1 MIQRVQSLFLFFS
14 SILSLIILFYAPV
27 LLNQEG
33 QILIFKSLRFPSI
46 FLLISLL
53 ISFFSIFQYKNRI
66 KQLKLVSFSRLSI
79 TISFFLLFFTKDDS
93 YQIYYGGLLLIIPY
107 VILILSAYFIKKDE
121 KLVKSADR
129 IR

>member
-33 QILIFKSLRFPSI
+33 QILIFKNLRFPSI

>member
-33 QILIFKSLRFPSI
+33 QILIFKNLRFPSI
-46 FLLISLL
+46 FLLVSLL

>member
-33 QILIFKSLRFPSI
+33 QILILKNLRFPAI
-46 FLLISLL
+46 FLLISVLL
-53 ISFFSIFQYKNRI
+53 SFFSIFQYKNRI
-66 KQLKLVSFSRLSI
+66 KQLKLVSFARLAI
-79 TISFFLLFFTKDDS
+79 TLSFLLLFFTKDDS

-107 VILILSAYFIKKDE
+107 VI
-121 KLVKSADR
+121 
-129 IR
+129 

>member
-27 LLNQEG
+27 LFNQEG
-33 QILIFKSLRFPSI
+33 QILMLKSLRFPAI
-46 FLLISLL
+46 FLLISVLL
-53 ISFFSIFQYKNRI
+53 SFFSIFQYKNRI
-66 KQLKLVSFSRLSI
+66 KQLKLVSFARLAI
-79 TISFFLLFFTKDDS
+79 TLSFLLLFFTKDDS

>member
-14 SILSLIILFYAPV
+14 SISSLIILFYAPV

-33 QILIFKSLRFPSI
+33 QILIFKNLRFPSI

>member
-33 QILIFKSLRFPSI
+33 QILILKNLRFPAI
-46 FLLISLL
+46 FLLISVLL
-53 ISFFSIFQYKNRI
+53 SFFSIFQYKNRI
-66 KQLKLVSFSRLSI
+66 KQLKLVSFARLAI
-79 TISFFLLFFTKDDS
+79 TLSFLFLFFTKDDS

>member
-27 LLNQEG
+27 LFNQEG
-33 QILIFKSLRFPSI
+33 QTLILKNLRFPAI
-46 FLLISLL
+46 FLLISVLL
-53 ISFFSIFQYKNRI
+53 SFFSIFHYKNRI
-66 KQLKLVSFSRLSI
+66 KQLKLVSFARVAI
-79 TISFFLLFFTKDDS
+79 TFSFLLLFFTKDDS

>member
-1 MIQRVQSLFLFFS
+1 MLLSFL
-14 SILSLIILFYAPV
+14 
-27 LLNQEG
+27 
-33 QILIFKSLRFPSI
+33 
-46 FLLISLL
+46 
-53 ISFFSIFQYKNRI
+53 SIFQYKNRI
-66 KQLKLVSFSRLSI
+66 KQLKLVSFARFAI

>member
-14 SILSLIILFYAPV
+14 SILILIILFYAPV
-27 LLNQEG
+27 LFNQEG
-33 QILIFKSLRFPSI
+33 QTLILKNLRFPAI
-46 FLLISLL
+46 FLLISVLL
-53 ISFFSIFQYKNRI
+53 SFFSIFQYKNRI
-66 KQLKLVSFSRLSI
+66 KQLKLVSFARVAI
-79 TISFFLLFFTKDDS
+79 TFSFLLFFFTKDDS